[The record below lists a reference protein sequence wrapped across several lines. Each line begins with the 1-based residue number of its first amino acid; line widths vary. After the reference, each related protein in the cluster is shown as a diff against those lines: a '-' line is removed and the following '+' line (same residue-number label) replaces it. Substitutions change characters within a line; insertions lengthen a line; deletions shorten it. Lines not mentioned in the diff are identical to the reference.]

1 MEGNPVNY
9 IDPTG
14 HIAEEEGIHA
24 DNINV
29 RLQLKGVHIYKDWGY
44 VDYMSPHVMGVSG
57 CGWNIG
63 RWNIKDLE
71 YIDDAM
77 KDLEKALGGSG
88 KIRSAVG
95 QLSINKGYIIGD
107 WTTMMAPPNIWNYFF
122 NADILVQ
129 KSATATNEEWY
140 KFTVVHEFGHVWDY
154 RNGKRFSSELMQLT
168 GGWSCYTN
176 RYGVEQ
182 CVYDPS
188 TIIEDAPD
196 TLSKCLDP
204 ATSNDSVC
212 QEKLYSY
219 KNTGGGVGTE
229 NWAQAFAYYVYPNY
243 LSSSTIGLKSIR
255 RQYVK
260 KQIANLP

>member
-14 HIAEEEGIHA
+14 HIAEKEGIHA

-44 VDYMSPHVMGVSG
+44 MYTGSNLIRRES

-71 YIDDAM
+71 YIDNAM

-88 KIRSAVG
+88 KIQSAVG
-95 QLSINKGYIIGD
+95 QLSINKGYIIGYL
-107 WTTMMAPPNIWNYFF
+107 TTMMAPPNILNYFF

-129 KSATATNEEWY
+129 ESATATNEEWY

-154 RNGKRFSSELMQLT
+154 RMGIRLSFDLMKLT
-168 GGWSCYTN
+168 GGWICANWDDPYYGCYF
-176 RYGVEQ
+176 
-182 CVYDPS
+182 DSS

-196 TLSKCLDP
+196 TLEICLNP
-204 ATSNDSVC
+204 ATSNNSVC
-212 QEKLYSY
+212 QKIVYSY
-219 KNTGGGVGTE
+219 QNTGGGAGTE
-229 NWAQAFAYYVYPNY
+229 NWAQAFAYYVYENY
-243 LSSSTIGLKSIR
+243 RPRTIGLRPIR